1 VILDY
6 FELYGKLFIMH
17 AVVSVLALIWLPL
30 CQRMNFEV
38 VVLKTIVVLRFFMLI
53 FGHLIQG
60 LKRLKKLQH
69 EGRYG
74 QTTSSEYCRAD
85 ESNHG
90 STSSNSDYKEAPECA
105 SKDRVA
111 RGSTIPFSIKFKK
124 LTSKEEMGRQ
134 REHHRLDRFQH
145 ELGKTTREPPPIEI
159 GPKRLKVRGPSS
171 LGSESRLD

>member
-1 VILDY
+1 
-6 FELYGKLFIMH
+6 
-17 AVVSVLALIWLPL
+17 
-30 CQRMNFEV
+30 
-38 VVLKTIVVLRFFMLI
+38 MLI
-53 FGHLIQG
+53 LGHLIQG

-69 EGRYG
+69 EGGRYG

-90 STSSNSDYKEAPECA
+90 STSSISDYKEAPESA
-105 SKDRVA
+105 SKERVA
-111 RGSTIPFSIKFKK
+111 RGSSIPFSIKFKK

-145 ELGKTTREPPPIEI
+145 ELGKTMREPPPPIEI
-159 GPKRLKVRGPSS
+159 GPKRLKVRGPSV